1 MASIAAAARMRRP
14 GVRLRRPG
22 VRVHAALPSAAV
34 ICCRSSA
41 RSSDAP
47 CRALSTGPAD
57 APLEPDLL
65 IANAPGLRIVDLN
78 RPRVLNSL
86 SGSMVRTLLPLVQDW
101 QQPGGDVHLVVLRG
115 SEPRAF
121 CAGGDIRFLLDCAL
135 IGEGPPL
142 AAAHAF
148 FFDEY
153 TLNHALGTS
162 RVPIVSLLEGIVMG
176 GGVGLSVHGHVRVA
190 TESTL
195 FAMPETG
202 IGFFPDVGATYALP
216 RLRSAALGA
225 YLGLTGARLSGRDVV
240 TAGARWRCKCRD
252 LFFAM
257 PVTMRVLAA
266 RLRCRHCD
274 ALCDALAAA
283 NGRGRALPVRRE
295 CNLNRPRC
303 QRTRFAQCDSVGGWA
318 RRCPGGRIWR
328 RIARTTFLS

>member
-1 MASIAAAARMRRP
+1 MHHCARMRTAVR
-14 GVRLRRPG
+14 GVPN
-22 VRVHAALPSAAV
+22 AALSCRPSTRASLSVSSVYRLATST
-34 ICCRSSA
+34 CRTLS
-41 RSSDAP
+41 
-47 CRALSTGPAD
+47 STGAA
-57 APLEPDLL
+57 APLEPELL

-78 RPRVLNSL
+78 RPQVLNSL
-86 SGSMVRTLLPLVQDW
+86 NGGMVRTLLPLVQDW

-121 CAGGDIRFLLDCAL
+121 CAGGDIRFLHDCAS

-190 TESTL
+190 TETTL

-225 YLGLTGARLSGRDVV
+225 YLGLTGARLSGHDVV
-240 TAGARWRCKCRD
+240 AAG
-252 LFFAM
+252 
-257 PVTMRVLAA
+257 VL
-266 RLRCRHCD
+266 
-274 ALCDALAAA
+274 
-283 NGRGRALPVRRE
+283 
-295 CNLNRPRC
+295 
-303 QRTRFAQCDSVGGWA
+303 SM
-318 RRCPGGRIWR
+318 
-328 RIARTTFLS
+328 